1 MQSAS
6 EERTSRERE
15 KPSEMTQFVSDPQ
28 STPGSQVQ
36 RQQTFRYLKRRAFN
50 IIVLGTGDALALSCG
65 MAAAGMLRWSVL
77 ADSTGLLTWW
87 KDGGT
92 MIPQWWWILIAVWIG
107 GAFALNLLPGW
118 GLGAVEELRRVTWLI
133 GGVFSVIAITLF
145 LGKIGGTERRF
156 TITSAMLI
164 SGPLILVFRYISKNL
179 LIRWGGWGLPTMVYG
194 GSETARLAIR
204 ALHEDQ
210 GLGFV
215 PVGVFENGKMPGVD
229 TVEGL
234 PVLGT
239 LNQSSTTAPAA
250 VFALSDSTRHELV
263 HMLEGPLASYHRV
276 IIIPDLIEAPSLW
289 VQPRDVGG
297 VLGLEVSANLR
308 NPFARLLKRAFELSV
323 VVATAPLWILFCL
336 LVGILIW
343 FEDRRDPLFS
353 QDRVGKSNETFRTY
367 KFRTMVPDANAALE
381 AALKADEAL
390 REEWE
395 KNFKLKNDPRITR
408 VGKWLRRMSLDELP
422 QLYNVLIGDMSL
434 VGPRPLP
441 MYHHAQLPKHIRNLR
456 KRVRPGITGLWQ
468 VSGRSESGNEGMI
481 RWDGYYVRNWSIWL
495 DIVILFRTVRAVIK
509 AKGAY

>member
-1 MQSAS
+1 
-6 EERTSRERE
+6 
-15 KPSEMTQFVSDPQ
+15 
-28 STPGSQVQ
+28 
-36 RQQTFRYLKRRAFN
+36 
-50 IIVLGTGDALALSCG
+50 
-65 MAAAGMLRWSVL
+65 MLRWSVL

-145 LGKIGGTERRF
+145 LGKIGGTESRF

-308 NPFARLLKRAFELSV
+308 SPRPPAAARRRLDGRRERRGVAGGEVVAREELKALFKDMDTDGDNELSL
-323 VVATAPLWILFCL
+323 AELRHL
-336 LVGILIW
+336 GIRLGHE
-343 FEDRRDPLFS
+343 F
-353 QDRVGKSNETFRTY
+353 T
-367 KFRTMVPDANAALE
+367 
-381 AALKADEAL
+381 DEAL

-481 RWDGYYVRNWSIWL
+481 RLRRLRMCLGSC
-495 DIVILFRTVRAVIK
+495 A
-509 AKGAY
+509 